1 VRFFVRVGFV
11 FLATIAACAT
21 VPLRAPSGEAI
32 RVPRQVAGGLE
43 FVLAGDAAY
52 AAADPSSAI
61 GAPGIGKVI
70 RPYVVR
76 LTRDLTVYRLWSGP
90 AVKDVQGRTSR
101 IGEWW
106 AFDRP
111 TGTLASYRERY
122 EVCEKWNTLRF
133 VAQCTL
139 RRGAVVVI
147 GPGQSVNAETCGG
160 PSGREQYPAN
170 ARDFQVYIH
179 AAWTKTG
186 TPDAMLSCP
195 DESQD
200 YRNDPNDI
208 SKSY

>member
-1 VRFFVRVGFV
+1 M
-11 FLATIAACAT
+11 L
-21 VPLRAPSGEAI
+21 P
-32 RVPRQVAGGLE
+32 
-43 FVLAGDAAY
+43 GDAAY
-52 AAADPSSAI
+52 AAADPS
-61 GAPGIGKVI
+61 GATGEPGVGRVI

-76 LTRDLTVYRLWSGP
+76 VTRDMTVYRVWSGP
-90 AVKDVQGRTSR
+90 AVKDGRGRTSR

-111 TGTLASYRERY
+111 TGTRASYRERY
-122 EVCEKWNTLRF
+122 EICEKWNTLRF

-147 GPGQSVNAETCGG
+147 GAGQSVSAETCGEPG
-160 PSGREQYPAN
+160 GREQYRTN

-179 AAWTKTG
+179 AAWTKIG
-186 TPDAMLSCP
+186 TPDAVLSCP